1 MLEDRDGLTMLGCC
15 RFIGGS
21 GMALPMAAIEVTAEP
36 AGAPGPSLAAGY
48 GVAAL
53 CWLLS
58 AGVYIAAKWISPEMP
73 PWTLCFWRAFLAALV
88 LTPVVLKQFGAMAAL
103 VRARG
108 LELLFIGGLGL
119 AICQGFLYVGLRY
132 SDAMT
137 AGIIMA
143 LMPLATMVIAWI
155 VLGERMTLLQGLGA
169 AAAFA
174 GVLVIIARG
183 EVATLM
189 RLDINRGEIWV
200 LASAIAF
207 GFYTVFLKRA
217 RFSLARLPLLVLLL
231 SAGALTAMPFWL
243 FEELSGARSAL
254 TTSGLVALLY
264 CALPGGALMYYL
276 FNWSIEVLGP
286 SRASLMLYAQ
296 TIFVAIL
303 AYLILGER
311 LHPFHLAGAA
321 FIVAGIVLSNL
332 KRPGAAAQ

>member
-1 MLEDRDGLTMLGCC
+1 
-15 RFIGGS
+15 
-21 GMALPMAAIEVTAEP
+21 MALPMAAIEGKSEPGAAP
-36 AGAPGPSLAAGY
+36 AGATGTSLATGY

-73 PWTLCFWRAFLAALV
+73 PWTLCFWRVFLAALV
-88 LTPVVLKQFGAMAAL
+88 LTPVVRHQLSDMAAL
-103 VRARG
+103 VRTRG

-119 AICQGFLYVGLRY
+119 AICQGFLYVGLRS
-132 SDAMT
+132 SDAIT

-183 EVATLM
+183 EAATLL
-189 RLDINRGEIWV
+189 RLEVNQGELWV

-207 GFYTVFLKRA
+207 GVYTVFLKRA
-217 RFSLARLPLLVLLL
+217 RFTLARLPLLVLLL
-231 SAGALTAMPFWL
+231 SAGAVTALPFFL
-243 FEELSGARSAL
+243 VEELSGARSAL

-276 FNWSIEVLGP
+276 FNWSIEALGP
-286 SRASLMLYAQ
+286 SKASLMLYAQ

-303 AYLILGER
+303 AFLILGER
-311 LHPFHLAGAA
+311 LHPYHLAGAA
-321 FIVAGIVLSNL
+321 CIVAGIVLSNL
-332 KRPGAAAQ
+332 KRRGARTQ